1 MGPIQERPSGL
12 TVSTIRL
19 LISLEKQRLL
29 NNALCLDQIV
39 MTGHD
44 GYNPRPL

>member
-12 TVSTIRL
+12 TAGTIRL
-19 LISLEKQRLL
+19 LISLERQWLL
-29 NNALCLDQIV
+29 NNALCLDQII

-44 GYNPRPL
+44 GFHPWPL